1 VNVVSE
7 SKWKRRTKIL
17 TGCIS
22 KIKLLI
28 GKMLRIQIYVN
39 VGFNRSRTNW
49 KESWIRVLHEK
60 LRGNIIVCEIELI
73 RVLDIVMEV

>member
-1 VNVVSE
+1 
-7 SKWKRRTKIL
+7 L

-49 KESWIRVLHEK
+49 KESWIRVLQEK
-60 LRGNIIVCEIELI
+60 LGEI
-73 RVLDIVMEV
+73 